1 MEIKRLITIIW
12 LIICVPPLWA
22 VAEEPVNAPAG
33 EGFNSERVSE
43 SSRADFAGSRFDL
56 AHLGERRGASIE
68 FSLPEWVEEM
78 GTRLSDEELSLI
90 TGEAILA
97 DSPDMVPTD
106 SRIILW
112 DEVSGRSDQ
121 TGDLKVKTLDN

>member
-12 LIICVPPLWA
+12 LIICGAPLWA
-22 VAEEPVNAPAG
+22 LAEEPVNAPAG
-33 EGFNSERVSE
+33 EGFNSERV
-43 SSRADFAGSRFDL
+43 FAESRFDL

-68 FSLPEWVEEM
+68 FSLPEWVEER

-121 TGDLKVKTLDN
+121 TGGLKVKTLDN